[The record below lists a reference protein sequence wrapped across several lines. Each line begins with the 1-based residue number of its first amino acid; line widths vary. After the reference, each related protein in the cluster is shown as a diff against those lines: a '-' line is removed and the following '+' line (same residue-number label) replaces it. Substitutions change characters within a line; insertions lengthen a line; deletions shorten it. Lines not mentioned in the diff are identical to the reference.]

1 MAKKTPLSS
10 SEEATLTVNEAQ
22 TTQLPLLR
30 RDWIAG
36 LEKGLELLR
45 CFDEEHSRVS
55 ASEMADLT
63 GMTRTAVRRYL
74 LTLAHLGYLAT
85 DGKLFWLTPRV
96 LQFSQAYLASSR
108 LVRVAQPFLQRIAQG
123 TGENAFLSVME
134 GDSVVY
140 IARQGSSAASLR
152 PQNIGYMLG
161 MLVPAHVT
169 AAGTL
174 LLALRAPQALD
185 AWLAKIKLKTLT
197 AHSITDKAKLRKHLL
212 NSRLQD
218 WAISEQQLELHFR
231 GVAVPVRD
239 IKGDVIA
246 ALSVTMYI
254 GNEAADQASARVLGV
269 MQEAASG
276 MRNLV

>member
-1 MAKKTPLSS
+1 MAAEALSAES
-10 SEEATLTVNEAQ
+10 
-22 TTQLPLLR
+22 PLLR

-36 LEKGLELLR
+36 LEKGLELLKR
-45 CFDEEHSRVS
+45 FDEEHSRVS
-55 ASEMADLT
+55 ASEMAALT
-63 GMTRTAVRRYL
+63 GMTRTATRRYL
-74 LTLAHLGYLAT
+74 LTLTHLGYLAT

-140 IARQGSSAASLR
+140 IARQSSSAASLR
-152 PQNIGYMLG
+152 PQNFGYMLG

-174 LLALRAPQALD
+174 LLALRTPQALE
-185 AWLAKIKLKTLT
+185 AWLAKITLKALT
-197 AHSITDKAKLRKHLL
+197 VHSITDEAKLRKHLL
-212 NSRLQD
+212 DCRRQD

-231 GVAVPVRD
+231 GVAVPVRNS
-239 IKGDVIA
+239 KGDVIA
-246 ALSVTMYI
+246 ALSVTMFI
-254 GNEAADQASARVLGV
+254 GNEPADQASERVLGV